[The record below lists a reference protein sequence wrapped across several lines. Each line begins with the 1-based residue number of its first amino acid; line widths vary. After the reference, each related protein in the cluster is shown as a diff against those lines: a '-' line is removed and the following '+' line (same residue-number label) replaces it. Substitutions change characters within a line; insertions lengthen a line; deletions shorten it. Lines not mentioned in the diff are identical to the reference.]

1 MYGVPRT
8 WKEEDMIDYSFDHVH
23 LSSPDPFATAQWFA
37 DNFGAEVVNPWSE
50 PNGVGHVMVNLK
62 DTWIFVKGRLE
73 KPTVEPNSTDSYG
86 LEHIAIL
93 TKDLDAAVAELKA
106 NGITFVM
113 DASGTLLPNVRHAFL
128 RGPEGILIELID
140 RKPV

>member
-1 MYGVPRT
+1 
-8 WKEEDMIDYSFDHVH
+8 MIDYSFDHVH

-37 DNFGAEVVNPWSE
+37 DNFGAEVTNPWTE

-62 DTWIFVKGRLE
+62 GTYIFVKSRLE
-73 KPTVEPNSTDSYG
+73 KPTVEPNSTDAYG
-86 LEHIAIL
+86 LEHIAAV
-93 TKDLDAAVAELKA
+93 TNDLDAAVAALKA
-106 NGITFVM
+106 NGISFDL

-128 RGPEGILIELID
+128 RGPENILIELIE